1 MKIHMKKLAINSNP
15 EVEEKFKSYPPNV
28 RKKLKVLRKLILET
42 AKEIEDIQEL
52 EEALKWGEPSYLV
65 KKGSTIRMDWKAR
78 NPNQYAMYFSCTTRL
93 VPTFQLLFKN
103 QLKFE
108 GKRAIVF
115 DLDEM
120 PNEELIKYC
129 ITLALTYHKVKHLPM
144 LGA

>member
-1 MKIHMKKLAINSNP
+1 MKKLTINSNP
-15 EVEEKFKSYPPNV
+15 KVKEKFKNYPPNA
-28 RKKLKVLRKLILET
+28 RRQLKALRKLILTT
-42 AKEIEDIQEL
+42 AEEIESITEI
-52 EEALKWGEPSYLV
+52 EETLKWGEPSYLV

-93 VPTFQLLFKN
+93 VPTFELIFKN

-108 GKRAIVF
+108 GNRTIVF
-115 DLDEM
+115 DLDEII
-120 PNEELIKYC
+120 NEEVVKYC

>member
-1 MKIHMKKLAINSNP
+1 MKKLTINSNH
-15 EVEEKFKSYPPNV
+15 EVKEKFKNYPPKA
-28 RKKLKVLRKLILET
+28 RKQLKALRKLILET

-52 EEALKWGEPSYLV
+52 EETLRWGEPSYLV
-65 KKGSTIRMDWKAR
+65 KKGSTIRMDWKSR
-78 NPNQYAMYFSCTTRL
+78 NPDQYAMYFSCTTRL
-93 VPTFQLLFKN
+93 VPTFQLIFKN

-115 DLDEM
+115 DLDETM
-120 PNEELIKYC
+120 NEEAVKYC